1 MTPVFTVPH
10 ELDMLVKAGHIHEA
24 YKKLCL
30 DLYESRN
37 RLDKENAEL
46 KGIKTT
52 NWLTKDIPLENMIEM
67 KIELLM
73 TGDIKS
79 Y

>member
-1 MTPVFTVPH
+1 MT
-10 ELDMLVKAGHIHEA
+10 ELEA

-30 DLYESRN
+30 DLYTSWCK
-37 RLDKENAEL
+37 LDKENAEL

-52 NWLTKDIPLENMIEM
+52 DWLSKEVGLERIIEM